1 MRYTFSELT
10 FFFFLYSFLGWCMEV
25 AVLSVRRQKF
35 IDPGLLSGPICP
47 QYGVTMDLLLV
58 FFPSLKGNYLIQF
71 LACVAVSNIV
81 DALAARLAEK
91 TTGRR
96 MWDIEKRA
104 VFSSLPGFAYSLTCG
119 LLSVLALAFVQPLAF
134 ILAHLLGTRVRLILN
149 IALLVIFA
157 ADLFT
162 VGFALRGDR
171 KAGRAQE
178 TFARTLRSTANSFG
192 ERLSAHIH
200 IRLENAYPPV
210 MDIGGHAQERKT
222 FAKGVTLAKLFWVF
236 LICALLG
243 DLIETVFVRC
253 VSHIW
258 MSRSS
263 VLYGPFSIVWG
274 LGAVVLTVVLTPLAQ
289 KGDRYVFLGGFLLG
303 GTYEY
308 MCSVFTEIVFG
319 KVFWDYS
326 NMPLNIGGRT
336 NVLYMFFWGVL
347 SVVWIQ
353 ILYPH
358 LSSLIEKIP
367 VLAGTILTWV
377 LAALMIVN
385 ALLSGLAI
393 ARYTARQE
401 GTAKDTAIGEFLDD
415 AYPDSLV
422 EWVWPNMRESK
433 KV

>member
-1 MRYTFSELT
+1 M
-10 FFFFLYSFLGWCMEV
+10 
-25 AVLSVRRQKF
+25 
-35 IDPGLLSGPICP
+35 
-47 QYGVTMDLLLV
+47 
-58 FFPSLKGNYLIQF
+58 
-71 LACVAVSNIV
+71 
-81 DALAARLAEK
+81 
-91 TTGRR
+91 
-96 MWDIEKRA
+96 
-104 VFSSLPGFAYSLTCG
+104 
-119 LLSVLALAFVQPLAF
+119 
-134 ILAHLLGTRVRLILN
+134 
-149 IALLVIFA
+149 
-157 ADLFT
+157 
-162 VGFALRGDR
+162 
-171 KAGRAQE
+171 
-178 TFARTLRSTANSFG
+178 
-192 ERLSAHIH
+192 
-200 IRLENAYPPV
+200 
-210 MDIGGHAQERKT
+210 
-222 FAKGVTLAKLFWVF
+222 
-236 LICALLG
+236 
-243 DLIETVFVRC
+243 
-253 VSHIW
+253 
-258 MSRSS
+258 
-263 VLYGPFSIVWG
+263 
-274 LGAVVLTVVLTPLAQ
+274 LTVVLTPLAK

-367 VLAGTILTWV
+367 VLTGTILTWV

-393 ARYTARQE
+393 TRYTARQE